1 MSYLFLKLLEMSE
14 VVCIIIEGFKSSGE
28 GKNDKICRKS
38 KNYCTNTFS
47 IVLVSHV
54 YQQLFQYTE
63 TKGFTLSYWVGEGR
77 TPCKHISQCCKLKYR
92 SL

>member
-47 IVLVSHV
+47 I
-54 YQQLFQYTE
+54 
-63 TKGFTLSYWVGEGR
+63 
-77 TPCKHISQCCKLKYR
+77 
-92 SL
+92 